1 MRKVLYQL
9 YEECIVFSRRSLI
22 FGLGAMGAALSSS
35 VANAGSILELFGS
48 PQPVIIRKS
57 RRIPDPISTK
67 KRAAKKASAKIAKS
81 STKKKKVRA
90 AKPFKIDPRFEPQ
103 EVQFSNGYKTGTIVV
118 NSDERFLYLVTGSDT
133 ARRYGVAIGK
143 EGLGWRGTAVIKAK
157 AEWPS
162 WTPTPDMIKRSP
174 KQYARYKDG
183 MPGGP
188 SNPLGARAMYL
199 YQGKRDTSIRIHG
212 TTQPWSIG
220 QAASNGCF
228 RMVNEHVID
237 LYGRVR
243 TGTTVV
249 VL

>member
-1 MRKVLYQL
+1 MLILAFEGQFMV
-9 YEECIVFSRRSLI
+9 SRRSLMFGFAAVTASLATGEANAASI
-22 FGLGAMGAALSSS
+22 LNLFGLP
-35 VANAGSILELFGS
+35 E
-48 PQPVIIRKS
+48 PVVIRKT
-57 RRIPDPISTK
+57 RRLPGYEPPVRRTSK
-67 KRAAKKASAKIAKS
+67 KKTVKAAKVSA
-81 STKKKKVRA
+81 KKKKSRNG
-90 AKPFKIDPRFEPQ
+90 KPFRVDPRFEPQ
-103 EVQFSNGYKTGTIVV
+103 EVSYSSGYKPGTIVV
-118 NSDERFLYLVTGSDT
+118 NSRERFLYLVTGPST

-143 EGLGWRGTAVIKAK
+143 EGLGWTGTAVIKVK

-162 WTPTPDMIKRSP
+162 WTPTPEMLKREP
-174 KQYARYKDG
+174 AKYTRYKEG

-188 SNPLGARAMYL
+188 ANPLGARAMYL

-243 TGTTVV
+243 NGTTVV

>member
-1 MRKVLYQL
+1 V
-9 YEECIVFSRRSLI
+9 VSRRSLI
-22 FGLGAMGAALSSS
+22 FGLAALGATLTAST
-35 VANAGSILELFGS
+35 ANAGSILELFGMQQPVVVVRKPRKL
-48 PQPVIIRKS
+48 PQPVS
-57 RRIPDPISTK
+57 AK
-67 KRAAKKASAKIAKS
+67 KRIARNKPIAKGKNATAKLARKKTK
-81 STKKKKVRA
+81 STN

-103 EVQFSNGYKTGTIVV
+103 EVHFASGYKSGTIVV
-118 NSDERFLYLVTGSDT
+118 NSNERFLYLVTGPDT

>member
-1 MRKVLYQL
+1 MV
-9 YEECIVFSRRSLI
+9 SRRSLMFGFAAVSASLATGEANAASI
-22 FGLGAMGAALSSS
+22 LNLFGLPEPVVVRKPRRLPDG
-35 VANAGSILELFGS
+35 VS
-48 PQPVIIRKS
+48 PVQRSPKKKTAKTAKNISRK
-57 RRIPDPISTK
+57 K
-67 KRAAKKASAKIAKS
+67 KSKS
-81 STKKKKVRA
+81 S
-90 AKPFKIDPRFEPQ
+90 KPFKVDPRFEPQ
-103 EVQFSNGYKTGTIVV
+103 EVHFANGYRPGTIVV
-118 NSDERFLYLVTGSDT
+118 NSSERFLYLVTGRDT

-143 EGLGWRGTAVIKAK
+143 EGLGWKGTAVIKAK
-157 AEWPS
+157 VEWPS
-162 WTPTPDMIKRSP
+162 WTPTPAMLKREP
-174 KQYARYKDG
+174 AKYTRYRDG

-188 SNPLGARAMYL
+188 GNPLGARAMYL